1 MNRVDLTRHVI
12 NALNKANTFD
22 SKLPR
27 EILEMEGMSG
37 LKTRIFYNELCS
49 LEFEGRKT
57 NYLEVGVWKG
67 SSTCSALYGNKNLN
81 TYVVENWSEFNGP
94 KNDFESNMKTL
105 VGDTQINVI
114 EDNFDRFDVSRI
126 KDKID
131 VYLYD
136 GNHSEES
143 HFLAL
148 ERIWPCLA
156 DESIFIVDD
165 WNFPSVQQ
173 GTRRAL
179 EGKTVLDE
187 FLVLYNVVPE
197 HPFSDI
203 FSPPMW
209 HEGED
214 SVHTPFVVAK
224 REFWNGIAVFVL
236 QKKPPPATRVMMNDG
251 QIKFWAQVK
260 PGDILSNGTRVT
272 ENGEPDGPLEK
283 I

>member
-1 MNRVDLTRHVI
+1 MVDLTRHVI
-12 NALNKANTFD
+12 KALNKANTFD
-22 SKLPR
+22 TKLPR
-27 EILEMEGMSG
+27 DIILMPGMSG
-37 LKTRIFYNELCS
+37 FKTRIFYNEVCS
-49 LEFEGRKT
+49 LMFEGRKT

-67 SSTCSALYGNKNLN
+67 SSTCSALYGNENLN
-81 TYVVENWSEFNGP
+81 TYVVENWSEFSGP
-94 KNDFESNMKTL
+94 KNEFETNMKRL
-105 VGDTQINVI
+105 VGDASVTII
-114 EDNFDRFDVSRI
+114 EDNFDTFDISRI

-136 GNHSEES
+136 GDHTEES
-143 HFLAL
+143 HVLAL

-179 EGKTVLDE
+179 QGKTVLDE
-187 FLVLYNVVPE
+187 FIVMYNVGLE
-197 HPFSDI
+197 HQYREI

-214 SVHTPFVVAK
+214 KFHTRTPVAHH
-224 REFWNGIAVFVL
+224 EFWNGIAIFIL
-236 QKKPPPATRVMMNDG
+236 QKKPRPDTRVAMNDG

-260 PGDILSNGTRVT
+260 PGDILSNGTKVT
-272 ENGEPDGPLEK
+272 ETGEPDGPLEK

>member
-1 MNRVDLTRHVI
+1 MDLTRHVI
-12 NALNKANTFD
+12 KAMNKANTFET
-22 SKLPR
+22 KLPR
-27 EILEMEGMSG
+27 EVLEMEGMSG

-49 LEFEGRKT
+49 LEFPGRVT

-81 TYVVENWSEFNGP
+81 TYVVENWSEFTGP
-94 KNDFESNMKTL
+94 KNDFETNIKTL
-105 VGDTQINVI
+105 VGEAQVTII
-114 EDNFDRFDVSRI
+114 EDNFDTFDITRV

-156 DESIFIVDD
+156 DESIFVVDD
-165 WNFPSVQQ
+165 WNLPEVQR
-173 GTRRAL
+173 GTRKAL
-179 EGKTVLDE
+179 MGKTVLGE
-187 FLVLYNVVPE
+187 FIVTYNVGLD
-197 HPFSDI
+197 HPHRDL
-203 FSPPMW
+203 FSPLMW
-209 HEGED
+209 REGD
-214 SVHTPFVVAK
+214 HLFHTCFPVANH
-224 REFWNGIAVFVL
+224 EFWNGIAVFVL
-236 QKKPPPATRVMMNDG
+236 QKKPPPDTRVMMNDG

-260 PGDILSNGTRVT
+260 PGDILSNGTKVSET
-272 ENGEPDGPLEK
+272 GEPDGPLEK